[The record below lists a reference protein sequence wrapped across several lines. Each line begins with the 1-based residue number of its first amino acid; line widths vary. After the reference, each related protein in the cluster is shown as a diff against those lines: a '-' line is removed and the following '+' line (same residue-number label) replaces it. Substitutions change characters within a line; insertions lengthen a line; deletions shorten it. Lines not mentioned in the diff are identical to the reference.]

1 MDEIKVARINE
12 LYKKAK
18 TEGLNED
25 EKIEQQKLRREYI
38 DSFKTNLKSQ
48 ISTVKIQDENGNL
61 RPIKIKKK

>member
-18 TEGLNED
+18 NQGLNED

-48 ISTVKIQDENGNL
+48 MGTVKIQDEQGNI
-61 RPIKIKKK
+61 RPIQRKKK